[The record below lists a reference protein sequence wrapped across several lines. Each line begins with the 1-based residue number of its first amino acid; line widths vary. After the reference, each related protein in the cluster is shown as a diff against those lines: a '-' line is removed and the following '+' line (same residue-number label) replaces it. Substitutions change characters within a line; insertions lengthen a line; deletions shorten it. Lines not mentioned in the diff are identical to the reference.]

1 MFMKSEG
8 LILAS
13 VLGVCALFGVGVSQ
27 VAAPAVTQ
35 TVESVSHGIT
45 GIAESS
51 GTSTDSQSS
60 LRESLAAHYPK
71 ADITDEQLESLSCG
85 EADWM
90 GNKDCYKG
98 ATDKLKEYG
107 TANII
112 MDGKV
117 KYVHLISTPA
127 GAFLK

>member
-1 MFMKSEG
+1 MKSEG

-45 GIAESS
+45 GITES
-51 GTSTDSQSS
+51 GGGSTDSQSS

-112 MDGKV
+112 IDGKL
-117 KYVHLISTPA
+117 KYVHLISTSA

>member
-1 MFMKSEG
+1 MKSEG

-27 VAAPAVTQ
+27 VAAPAVTH
-35 TVESVSHGIT
+35 TVESVSQGIN
-45 GIAESS
+45 GVAGSS
-51 GTSTDSQSS
+51 EPSTNNSTSS
-60 LRESLAAHYPK
+60 LRESLSAHYPK

-85 EADWM
+85 EANWM
-90 GNKDCYKG
+90 GNKDCYNG
-98 ATDKLKEYG
+98 GTDQIKQYG

-112 MDGKV
+112 IDGKL
-117 KYVHLISTPA
+117 KYVRLISTQA

>member
-1 MFMKSEG
+1 MKSEG

-45 GIAESS
+45 GIAESG

-112 MDGKV
+112 IDGKV

>member
-1 MFMKSEG
+1 MKSEG

-45 GIAESS
+45 GITESS
-51 GTSTDSQSS
+51 GGSTDSQSS

-71 ADITDEQLESLSCG
+71 ANITDEQLESLSCG

-112 MDGKV
+112 IDGKL